1 MAEQKFTDREALLFH
16 TMGQPGKIEI
26 VSTKPMATQRDLSL
40 AYSPGVA
47 VPVRA
52 IAEDPSCAYDYTSK
66 GNLVAVIS
74 NGTAILGL
82 GNLGALA
89 SKPVMEGKAVLFK
102 RFADVD
108 SIDLEVDTENVEDFI
123 NCVRLLEPSFGGIN
137 LEDIK
142 APECFII
149 EQRLRELMNI
159 PVFHDDQHG
168 TAIIAAAGLINALDL
183 TGRDIR
189 DVKVVVNGAGAASI
203 ACVELIKAMGV
214 PHNNVI
220 VCDTKGVLYQ
230 GRTEGMNQWKSA
242 HAVVTDHRTLAEAMA
257 GADVA
262 MGLSAQGAYSAEM
275 VASMAPNPIIFA
287 MANPDPEITPEEV
300 DAIRTDAIVAT
311 GRSDYP
317 NQVNN
322 VLGFPYIFRGAL
334 DVRATTI
341 NEDMKIAAARA
352 LAELARE
359 DVPDEVA
366 VAYAGNR
373 PSYGPGYIIPA
384 PFDPRLISRIPAA
397 VAQAA
402 MESGV
407 ARRPIMDMDAYRAK
421 LSGRLNPT
429 ADFLQNIYQSVRTTP
444 KRVVFAE
451 GEEEKV
457 IRAAIAFRN
466 AGYGTPLL
474 VGREELIHASMAA
487 MGIEDL
493 AGIEVHN
500 ARESQNNEA
509 YADFLYKRLQRSG
522 SLYRDCVRMVNN
534 DRNVFA
540 ACMVAFG
547 HADAVVTGLT
557 RNYFVT
563 YEEIRRVIDPLPA
576 HTVFGLS
583 MIVTRDRTVFMA
595 DTQVNELPTAEQLVQ
610 IVKGAAATARR
621 FGHEPR
627 VALLSYANFGHPE
640 GFRSDHIREAVRML
654 AEQKPDFEF
663 DGEMSADVALNPELQ
678 KLYPFMGLSGPANV
692 LVMPA
697 LHSANLSS
705 KLLQELGGG
714 TVIGPLLSGLERS
727 VQIVPMNAG
736 ASDLVNMAALAAFGA
751 ELL

>member
-1 MAEQKFTDREALLFH
+1 LTDRK
-16 TMGQPGKIEI
+16 M
-26 VSTKPMATQRDLSL
+26 S
-40 AYSPGVA
+40 
-47 VPVRA
+47 
-52 IAEDPSCAYDYTSK
+52 
-66 GNLVAVIS
+66 
-74 NGTAILGL
+74 
-82 GNLGALA
+82 
-89 SKPVMEGKAVLFK
+89 
-102 RFADVD
+102 
-108 SIDLEVDTENVEDFI
+108 
-123 NCVRLLEPSFGGIN
+123 
-137 LEDIK
+137 DIK
-142 APECFII
+142 IVI
-149 EQRLRELMNI
+149 
-159 PVFHDDQHG
+159 
-168 TAIIAAAGLINALDL
+168 
-183 TGRDIR
+183 
-189 DVKVVVNGAGAASI
+189 NGAGAASI
-203 ACVELIKAMGV
+203 ACADLIRALGAKSE
-214 PHNNVI
+214 NI
-220 VCDTKGVLYQ
+220 VMCDSKGVIYR

-242 HAVVTDHRTLAEAMA
+242 HAIATDHRTLADAMA

-262 MGLSAQGAYSAEM
+262 MGLSVKDAYTAEM
-275 VASMAPNPIIFA
+275 IASMADKPIIFA

-300 DAIRTDAIVAT
+300 EAVRDDAIVAT

-341 NEDMKIAAARA
+341 NEEMKIAAARA
-352 LAELARE
+352 IAELARE

-366 VAYAGNR
+366 VAYAGQR
-373 PSYGPGYIIPA
+373 ASYGPGYIIPA

-402 MESGV
+402 MDSGV
-407 ARRPIMDMDAYRAK
+407 ARRPIMDMEEYRAR
-421 LSGRLNPT
+421 LSGRMNRT
-429 ADFLQNIYQSVRTTP
+429 VDSLQNIYQRVKATP

-466 AGYGTPLL
+466 AGYGTPVL
-474 VGREELIHASMAA
+474 VGREDLVRSTMAEI
-487 MGIEDL
+487 GVEDIGEIE
-493 AGIEVHN
+493 IHN
-500 ARESQNNEA
+500 ARESHQNKA
-509 YADFLYKRLQRSG
+509 YADFLYKRMQRRG
-522 SLYRDCVRMVNN
+522 TLYRDCVRMVNN

-547 HADAVVTGLT
+547 HADALVSGLT
-557 RNYFVT
+557 RNYFTTFDEV
-563 YEEIRRVIDPLPA
+563 RRVIDPVPG
-576 HTVFGLS
+576 HCVFGLS

-595 DTQVNELPTAEQLVQ
+595 DTQVNELPSAVQLAQ
-610 IVKGAAATARR
+610 IAKGAAATARR
-621 FGHEPR
+621 FGQEPR

-640 GFRSDHIREAVRML
+640 GFRSDHIREAVRIL
-654 AEQKPDFEF
+654 DDGETDFEY

-714 TVIGPLLSGLERS
+714 TVIGPLLIGLERS

>member
-1 MAEQKFTDREALLFH
+1 
-16 TMGQPGKIEI
+16 
-26 VSTKPMATQRDLSL
+26 
-40 AYSPGVA
+40 
-47 VPVRA
+47 
-52 IAEDPSCAYDYTSK
+52 
-66 GNLVAVIS
+66 
-74 NGTAILGL
+74 
-82 GNLGALA
+82 
-89 SKPVMEGKAVLFK
+89 MEGKAVLFK

-108 SIDLEVDTENVEDFI
+108 SIDLEVDTEDVEAFI

-142 APECFII
+142 APECFIV
-149 EQRLRELMNI
+149 EQRLREVMNI

-183 TGRDIR
+183 TGRDIKDCR
-189 DVKVVVNGAGAASI
+189 VVVNGAGAASI

-214 PHNNVI
+214 PHDNVI

-242 HAVVTDHRTLAEAMA
+242 HAVVTDHRTLAEAMK

-262 MGLSAQGAYSAEM
+262 MGLSVQGAYTAEM
-275 VASMAPNPIIFA
+275 IASMADKPIIFA

-300 DAIRTDAIVAT
+300 FDIRQDAIVAT

-366 VAYAGNR
+366 AAYSGER
-373 PSYGPGYIIPA
+373 LSYGPGYIIPA

-407 ARRPIMDMDAYRAK
+407 ARRPIMDMEAYKAK

-429 ADFLQNIYQSVRTTP
+429 ANFLQNIYTSVKSKP

-451 GEEEKV
+451 GEEDKV
-457 IRAAIAFRN
+457 IRAAFAFRA

-474 VGREELIHASMAA
+474 VGREDVIHAAMDA
-487 MGIEDL
+487 MGIEDD
-493 AGIEVHN
+493 GGVEIHN
-500 ARESQNNEA
+500 ARDSRNNAA

-522 SLYRDCVRMVNN
+522 ALYRDSLRMVNN

-547 HADAVVTGLT
+547 HADAMVSGLT
-557 RNYFVT
+557 RNYFTT
-563 YEEIRRVIDPLPA
+563 YEEIRRVIDPLPN
-576 HTVFGLS
+576 HTVYGLS

-595 DTQVNELPTAEQLVQ
+595 DTQVNELPTAEQLAQ
-610 IVKGAAATARR
+610 IAKGAAATARR

-640 GFRSDHIREAVRML
+640 GFRSDHIREARRIL

-705 KLLQELGGG
+705 KLLQELGAGK
-714 TVIGPLLSGLERS
+714 VIGPLLSGLERS

-736 ASDLVNMAALAAFGA
+736 ASDLVNMAALAAFGSD
-751 ELL
+751 LL